1 MDRVDLRN
9 LGISNP
15 FDEVVSNFVFGGCV
29 WVVDNGS
36 VVGAGVSVGEGNSY
50 FIIVRFK

>member
-1 MDRVDLRN
+1 LDRVDLRN

-15 FDEVVSNFVFGGCV
+15 FDEVVPNFVFGGCV

-36 VVGAGVSVGEGNSY
+36 VVGAGVSVGEQNSY
-50 FIIVRFK
+50 VIINEFG